1 MKFNQLLKRK
11 ELDQKHQ
18 ITTKQTD
25 AKIANDISI
34 ASSKKEI
41 ELAKI
46 QSELEKNKFQMQ
58 KFKIDSKNKEKNLE
72 YNLQK
77 QKKDLEFN
85 LKKQENINTLSSQKF
100 IIVLGSVL
108 VMVFTFVLF
117 IYYNN
122 KRKDKLRVYEDNL
135 NKYFREKE
143 NQAKIEIAGKIL
155 DTIASG
161 KLSEEQENR
170 LISSLG
176 TNSKDSKVTLLQEN
190 KKPKVNVIHDLNE
203 IDDIKQ

>member
-1 MKFNQLLKRK
+1 MHTNDDTQKLK
-11 ELDQKHQ
+11 L
-18 ITTKQTD
+18 
-25 AKIANDISI
+25 N
-34 ASSKKEI
+34 
-41 ELAKI
+41 
-46 QSELEKNKFQMQ
+46 F
-58 KFKIDSKNKEKNLE
+58 
-72 YNLQK
+72 
-77 QKKDLEFN
+77 LEFWKN
-85 LKKQENINTLSSQKF
+85 ISNEDTQTLISLENTS
-100 IIVLGSVL
+100 IVENKISKYCNENFPMSKVL
-108 VMVFTFVLF
+108 IMVFTFVLF